1 MRFEVVIVQTISRFV
16 HNGGREES
24 KRENYIYM
32 IYLNVLQKIKI
43 QASVVDGKVN
53 DLESEKI

>member
-1 MRFEVVIVQTISRFV
+1 MQTISRFV

-24 KRENYIYM
+24 RRENYIYM